1 MQIPFK
7 MKHSSIVLF
16 IVAISFASLPAK
28 ACDVCGCSLGGNYFG
43 ILPQF
48 NKNFVGLRWSQSKF
62 YAHINHNSQ
71 YLDEE
76 YSNDTYMKAEVWGRF
91 YINKRFQVFAFVPY
105 AYNKMEGTEQNITSH
120 GLSDITLLGNY
131 LIFNTG
137 ENNTTKFKHTLMGGV
152 GIKLPTGKNNLK
164 ESGVLVN
171 PNFQMGTGSTDFLIS
186 SVYTLRYQKVGLN
199 TEAGCKLNTRNA
211 ENYLF
216 GNQFHASTQF
226 FFWQNVK
233 SFSFLP
239 NTGLYYEQAIMH
251 KDDEIIQ
258 INTGGEALLLAVG
271 LETYFKNFTIGV
283 NYKRP
288 ILQNYNS
295 DALAEIQSKDRWMIS
310 LTCNF

>member
-1 MQIPFK
+1 
-7 MKHSSIVLF
+7 MKYITKVLLLSILT
-16 IVAISFASLPAK
+16 LMGMPAK

-48 NKNFVGLRWSQSKF
+48 NKNFIGLRWSQSKF
-62 YAHINHNSQ
+62 YAHMNHNSQ

-76 YSNDTYMKAEVWGRF
+76 YSNDTYMKAELWGRF
-91 YINKRFQVFAFVPY
+91 YINKRFQVFAFIPY
-105 AYNKMEGTEQNITSH
+105 AYNKMEGTEQNITSY
-120 GLSDITLLGNY
+120 GLSDITFLSNY

-199 TEAGCKLNTRNA
+199 TEAGYKMNTRNA
-211 ENYLF
+211 EDYLF

-226 FFWQNVK
+226 FLWQNIK

-239 NTGLYYEQAIMH
+239 NTGLYYEQAAMH
-251 KDDEIIQ
+251 KDDQIIQ
-258 INTGGEALLLAVG
+258 VNTGGSALLLTAG
-271 LETYFKNFTIGV
+271 IETYFKNFTLGI

-288 ILQNYNS
+288 VSQNYNS
-295 DALAEIQSKDRWMIS
+295 DALADIQSKDRWMLS